1 MNLLHRIS
9 LCLLK
14 FAVHKKRP
22 PLSSSPNSVSTPLGL
37 KAYRDVNTRVKLED
51 GVERARTRCYVPRGD
66 E

>member
-1 MNLLHRIS
+1 MNLLQRIS

-14 FAVHKKRP
+14 LAVHKRP
-22 PLSSSPNSVSTPLGL
+22 RFTSARNSVSTPLGL
-37 KAYRDVNTRVKLED
+37 KAYRDVNTHVKLEA